1 MLLVFGFVYPTIM
14 KLDHYIIWSF
24 GSFWYWT
31 EFTGLTLLIRF
42 RKLRGSRRFMVQ
54 AWSVQRRR
62 WQGCLA
68 ILVLCLSSQN
78 TELTASEP
86 PSNAIWKFRTMLMR
100 SKCWTFSSQRLH
112 QASRMS
118 WGAWSICVCR
128 EGSPTNQL
136 IHRKIPLSFVPRP
149 SAASQRSAMIFVVF
163 VARNS
168 PLSPHPD
175 ALFVVWEAL
184 RDRILLRG
192 RCRRHLG
199 ELQSLVF
206 STFMYSFFCRGRAE
220 EAKEVYFASVIKISG
235 QCMSFCWSGWRES
248 SLFFHL

>member
-1 MLLVFGFVYPTIM
+1 M
-14 KLDHYIIWSF
+14 
-24 GSFWYWT
+24 
-31 EFTGLTLLIRF
+31 
-42 RKLRGSRRFMVQ
+42 RGSRRFMVQ

-62 WQGCLA
+62 WQGCLV

-78 TELTASEP
+78 TELTALEP
-86 PSNAIWKFRTMLMR
+86 PSNAIWKFRTMLMQ

-128 EGSPTNQL
+128 EGSQTNQL
-136 IHRKIPLSFVPRP
+136 IHRKIPHSFVPQP
-149 SAASQRSAMIFVVF
+149 SAASQQSAMIFVVF

-168 PLSPHPD
+168 PLSLHLD

-206 STFMYSFFCRGRAE
+206 STFMYSFCIVTCSGGRAD
-220 EAKEVYFASVIKISG
+220 EAKEFYFASVIKISG
-235 QCMSFCWSGWRES
+235 QYEFVLEWMKGA

>member
-1 MLLVFGFVYPTIM
+1 M
-14 KLDHYIIWSF
+14 
-24 GSFWYWT
+24 
-31 EFTGLTLLIRF
+31 
-42 RKLRGSRRFMVQ
+42 RGSRRFMVQ
-54 AWSVQRRR
+54 AWSVQKRR
-62 WQGCLA
+62 WQGCLV

-78 TELTASEP
+78 TELTALEP

-112 QASRMS
+112 QSSRMS

-128 EGSPTNQL
+128 EDSLTNQL
-136 IHRKIPLSFVPRP
+136 IHRKIPLSFVPQP
-149 SAASQRSAMIFVVF
+149 SAASQQSAMIFVVF
-163 VARNS
+163 VALNS
-168 PLSPHPD
+168 PLSPHLD

-206 STFMYSFFCRGRAE
+206 STFYVFFLHCYFFRGSAE

-235 QCMSFCWSGWRES
+235 QCMSLCWSGWRAS
-248 SLFFHL
+248 PLFLHL